1 MGLAQRE
8 KKYMF
13 LIVLGFFVGIII
25 SILCGGTDNVLAAKK
40 TVAKK
45 EYYVVSRM
53 EGEVVVLENEKGIET
68 QVERKKFPKRI
79 KEEDVVYYRNG
90 KYRKDSRK
98 TRERKK
104 AIEAEMKNFFTS

>member
-1 MGLAQRE
+1 MTLAQKE
-8 KKYMF
+8 KRYAL
-13 LIVLGFFVGIII
+13 LIVLGIFIGIVI
-25 SILCGGTDNVLAAKK
+25 SVICGGTDSVLAAKK

-53 EGEVVVLENEKGIET
+53 EGEVVILENEKGEET